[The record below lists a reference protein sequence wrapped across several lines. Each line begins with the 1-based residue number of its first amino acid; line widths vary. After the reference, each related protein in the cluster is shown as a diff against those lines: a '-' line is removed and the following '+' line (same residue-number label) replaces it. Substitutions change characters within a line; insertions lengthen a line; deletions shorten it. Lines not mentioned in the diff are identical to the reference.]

1 MISFIKDADTN
12 KLHCIIRISPTF
24 TIYPNVL
31 DLVRQGNVHEYAV
44 QLGAEIIYQLCDT
57 LADQIE
63 EDLKVWKKEYVN
75 KKEDK
80 NE

>member
-1 MISFIKDADTN
+1 MISFIKDDDTN
-12 KLHCIIRISPTF
+12 KLHCIICLSPTF

-31 DLVRQGNVHEYAV
+31 DLVRQGNLHDYAV
-44 QLGAEIIYQLCDT
+44 HLAADIIYQLWDI

-75 KKEDK
+75 KQEDK